1 MKKLDYPLYDF
12 EDVLNT
18 CAEGMEQ
25 VNVRTS
31 FRSAIPDFVNLG
43 LQYEQLME
51 DGELYNFP
59 RIENLTRTTVVIP
72 PLTKSK
78 LVNLY
83 GRNLR
88 NKEKPA
94 RSIYESLLASANEKC
109 PFCGDIGHPR
119 NLDHF
124 LPLAHYPQ
132 FSVMP
137 VNLIPACRDCNMG
150 EKGDDFADQAK
161 DQILHPYLD
170 KDIFYNQQW
179 VHARYVNDGDGIVE
193 YYVQPPAEWQE
204 VDKSRVNKHFS
215 DFDLARR
222 YGIEAGKH
230 LSELIDQRNS
240 FYKVMGRKIPLD
252 ELTDDLVEVLF
263 TPLIEGEIF
272 SNHWKKVMYVA
283 LSMSQEFLVP

>member
-1 MKKLDYPLYDF
+1 MKKLDYPLCDF
-12 EDVLNT
+12 KDVLNT
-18 CAEGMEQ
+18 CAKGMEQ
-25 VNVRTS
+25 VNVRNT
-31 FRSAIPDFVNLG
+31 FLTAVPDLVYLG
-43 LQYEQLME
+43 LQYEQLVKK
-51 DGELYNFP
+51 GELYKFP
-59 RIENLTRTTVVIP
+59 RIENIKRKTVVVP

-83 GRNLR
+83 ANNLR

-94 RSIYESLLASANEKC
+94 RSLYEYLLACANEKC
-109 PFCGDIGHPR
+109 PFCGDIGRPK

-150 EKGDDFADQAK
+150 EKGDDFAGQAE
-161 DQILHPYLD
+161 DQIIHPYLD
-170 KDIFYNQQW
+170 KNIFYTQQW
-179 VHARYVNDGDGIVE
+179 VHARYVNDGDGVVE

-204 VDKSRVNKHFS
+204 VDKARVNKHFR

-230 LSELIDQRNS
+230 LSEIIDQRNS
-240 FYKVMGRKIPLD
+240 FYKVMGRKIPLE
-252 ELTDDLVEVLF
+252 ELTVDLVEVLF
-263 TPLIEGEIF
+263 KPLIEGGVF
-272 SNHWKKVMYVA
+272 ANHWKKVMYVA
-283 LSMSQEFLVP
+283 LSMSQEFLLP

>member
-1 MKKLDYPLYDF
+1 MKKLDYPLYEF
-12 EDVLNT
+12 EDVLET
-18 CAEGMEQ
+18 CASGMRQ
-25 VNVRTS
+25 VNVRTD
-31 FRSAIPDFVNLG
+31 FRSIIPQLVDLG
-43 LQYEQLME
+43 LQYEELIE
-51 DGELYNFP
+51 NGELYSFP
-59 RIENLTRTTVVIP
+59 RTENLTRTTVVIP

-83 GRNLR
+83 ENNLR

-94 RSIYESLLASANEKC
+94 RSIYESLLASTNEKC
-109 PFCGDIGHPR
+109 PFCGDIGHPK

-150 EKGDDFADQAK
+150 EKGDDFADQAE

-170 KDIFYNQQW
+170 KDIFFNQQW
-179 VHARYVNDGDGIVE
+179 VHARYINDGDGSVE

-204 VDKSRVNKHFS
+204 VDKARVNKHFS

-222 YGIEAGKH
+222 YSIEAGKH
-230 LSELIDQRNS
+230 LSELIDQRDS
-240 FYKVMGRKIPLD
+240 FYKVMGRKIPLE
-252 ELTDDLVEVLF
+252 ELTEDLVEVLF
-263 TPLIEGEIF
+263 TPLIEGGAF
-272 SNHWKKVMYVA
+272 VNHWKKVMYIA